1 MASVLLV
8 EDERGLSALVR
19 SHLEQAG
26 HAVVQAFD
34 GPEAVRLA
42 RESRPDLLILDWML
56 PGLYGLT
63 VCREVRRRQL
73 MPILMLTA
81 RDDERDRVNGL
92 EAGADD
98 YVVKPFSIPEL
109 LARVRALL
117 RRVSYDSTAAVSS
130 ADSTV
135 LRSGPLTIDEAAHTA
150 TIDGQTID
158 LSRRELAILAML
170 ARNPGRTF
178 TREYLL
184 DHVWGEDYDGLDRA
198 VDSQMVRL
206 RRKLGDFG
214 QRIEAV
220 WGVGYRYRLDIVP
233 APRMRGES

>member
-8 EDERGLSALVR
+8 EDERGLSGLVR
-19 SHLEQAG
+19 SHLEQDG
-26 HAVVQAFD
+26 HTVLQAFD
-34 GPEAVRLA
+34 GPDAVRLA

-56 PGLYGLT
+56 PGLDGLT

-117 RRVSYDSTAAVSS
+117 RRVSYDSGAADSS
-130 ADSTV
+130 STSTV
-135 LRSGPLTIDEAAHTA
+135 LSSGPLTIDEAAHTA
-150 TIDGQTID
+150 TLDGDSLD

-214 QRIEAV
+214 HRIEAV
-220 WGVGYRYRLDIVP
+220 WGVGYRYRP
-233 APRMRGES
+233 AT